1 MLLDAVPEVLHG
13 IFAVTDAVALS
24 QLAAT
29 CKSIRDEVKHFAQVK
44 IRASHREGLLQVLG
58 LGNKGDIEKLRW
70 LEAGGLLDLQVD
82 ALTGSLLSGSP
93 SRRETRT
100 LIVDR
105 TAPFGTGEVYTTIGA
120 ALLDTLPDAKYVIL
134 VRPGTYYEQVTLTP
148 GVELAAVVPRTV
160 TLCLPQYPV
169 LEDTGNASPLLW
181 CTHGVVRGL
190 RLCSTRTNKEVRV
203 KSVVQVQGGVADHML
218 IEDCVVEG
226 EGAMTATGI
235 QLWGSSRCTVF
246 GVEIANV
253 RIAIHVAA
261 VRGTR
266 MLVAQ
271 TLMHNIAR
279 TVVAQ
284 KCTFTTCCRAAVE
297 AYAGPVNPQ
306 IAEDG
311 TNLELTVCGISE
323 SKGHGVVLGE
333 GVVANLHGNRISG
346 VRGVEIFDSRT
357 SVTLNNNQLQGCS
370 SSSVFVHTGA
380 SATLETNRIE
390 GAALSGVEAAG
401 RGTRVEM
408 RRNHV
413 NNGTGVGVYVH
424 DGAHL
429 IARDNQITLND
440 RAGVEVTNNSHVEL
454 FDNHLA
460 HNGGCIKAGRGA
472 GNVLKQRNSTSCRYD
487 GCPICYGGGGGEF

>member
-1 MLLDAVPEVLHG
+1 MPCLKFCTAYSLLPTQWLC
-13 IFAVTDAVALS
+13 LS
-24 QLAAT
+24 
-29 CKSIRDEVKHFAQVK
+29 S
-44 IRASHREGLLQVLG
+44 LQHA
-58 LGNKGDIEKLRW
+58 NQYETKWDIEKLRW

-82 ALTGSLLSGSP
+82 ALTGSLLS
-93 SRRETRT
+93 
-100 LIVDR
+100 
-105 TAPFGTGEVYTTIGA
+105 GTGEVYTTIGA

-253 RIAIHVAA
+253 RIAI
-261 VRGTR
+261 
-266 MLVAQ
+266 
-271 TLMHNIAR
+271 
-279 TVVAQ
+279 
-284 KCTFTTCCRAAVE
+284 
-297 AYAGPVNPQ
+297 
-306 IAEDG
+306 AEDG

-357 SVTLNNNQLQGCS
+357 SVTLNNNQLQANEVSERRYPASHGERTFHCTSWTMRDKQAPYGCS

-401 RGTRVEM
+401 WPPFV
-408 RRNHV
+408 
-413 NNGTGVGVYVH
+413 
-424 DGAHL
+424 
-429 IARDNQITLND
+429 
-440 RAGVEVTNNSHVEL
+440 
-454 FDNHLA
+454 
-460 HNGGCIKAGRGA
+460 
-472 GNVLKQRNSTSCRYD
+472 
-487 GCPICYGGGGGEF
+487 